1 MFPLTLESKW
11 SASGSGLDA
20 ALVHDIAV
28 DPQTPNV
35 PQELAR
41 VIVTDDTTRWYEFDI
56 TNFINQGRATTGV
69 LLRNMLRGEA
79 GDIYTVFNSREAAE
93 NKPQLVVQQ

>member
-20 ALVHDIAV
+20 ALVYDI
-28 DPQTPNV
+28 T
-35 PQELAR
+35 
-41 VIVTDDTTRWYEFDI
+41 VTDDTTRWYEFDI
-56 TNFINQGRATTGV
+56 TNFINQGRATTGM